1 MLIGESGDLTMQEN
15 QNMWQM
21 ERVSYSSDM
30 EKINLV
36 SPPVPQV
43 AVVGVGALP
52 LLSSSVLH
60 HPLVLDINALTVII
74 KVIINNIESMGNLGR
89 SNWADA
95 NLRVGVVGA
104 QLQFEE
110 FFFVIR

>member
-1 MLIGESGDLTMQEN
+1 
-15 QNMWQM
+15 M
-21 ERVSYSSDM
+21 ERVSCSSDM
-30 EKINLV
+30 ERINLV

-60 HPLVLDINALTVII
+60 HPLVLDINALMVAVIFN
-74 KVIINNIESMGNLGR
+74 VIINNIESMGNLGR

-110 FFFVIR
+110 FFFFVIR

>member
-1 MLIGESGDLTMQEN
+1 MES
-15 QNMWQM
+15 
-21 ERVSYSSDM
+21 VSCSADVA
-30 EKINLV
+30 KIDLV

-60 HPLVLDINALTVII
+60 HPLVLDINTLMVVVII

-110 FFFVIR
+110 FFL

>member
-1 MLIGESGDLTMQEN
+1 
-15 QNMWQM
+15 M
-21 ERVSYSSDM
+21 ERVSCSSDM
-30 EKINLV
+30 ERINLV

-60 HPLVLDINALTVII
+60 HPLVLDINALMVAVIFN
-74 KVIINNIESMGNLGR
+74 VIINNIESMGNLGR

-110 FFFVIR
+110 FFL

>member
-1 MLIGESGDLTMQEN
+1 
-15 QNMWQM
+15 M
-21 ERVSYSSDM
+21 ERVSCSSDM
-30 EKINLV
+30 ERINLV

-60 HPLVLDINALTVII
+60 HPLVLDINALMVVVII

>member
-1 MLIGESGDLTMQEN
+1 MES
-15 QNMWQM
+15 
-21 ERVSYSSDM
+21 VSCSADVA
-30 EKINLV
+30 KIDLV

-60 HPLVLDINALTVII
+60 HPLVLDINALMVVVII
-74 KVIINNIESMGNLGR
+74 NVIINVFINNIESMGNLGR

>member
-1 MLIGESGDLTMQEN
+1 
-15 QNMWQM
+15 M
-21 ERVSYSSDM
+21 ERVSCSSDM
-30 EKINLV
+30 ERINLV

-60 HPLVLDINALTVII
+60 HPLVLDINALMVVVIFNMIINVII
-74 KVIINNIESMGNLGR
+74 NVFINNIESMGNLGR

-110 FFFVIR
+110 FFL

>member
-1 MLIGESGDLTMQEN
+1 
-15 QNMWQM
+15 M
-21 ERVSYSSDM
+21 ERVSCSSDM
-30 EKINLV
+30 ERINLV

-52 LLSSSVLH
+52 LFSSSVLH
-60 HPLVLDINALTVII
+60 HPLVLDINALMVVVII

>member
-1 MLIGESGDLTMQEN
+1 
-15 QNMWQM
+15 M
-21 ERVSYSSDM
+21 ERVSCSSDM
-30 EKINLV
+30 ERINLV

-60 HPLVLDINALTVII
+60 HPLVLDNNVLMVVVIIKVIINVII

-110 FFFVIR
+110 FFL

>member
-1 MLIGESGDLTMQEN
+1 MES
-15 QNMWQM
+15 
-21 ERVSYSSDM
+21 VSCSADVA
-30 EKINLV
+30 KIDLV

-60 HPLVLDINALTVII
+60 HPLVLDINALMVAVII

>member
-1 MLIGESGDLTMQEN
+1 
-15 QNMWQM
+15 M
-21 ERVSYSSDM
+21 ERVSCSSDM
-30 EKINLV
+30 ERINLV

-60 HPLVLDINALTVII
+60 HPLVLDINALMVVVII

-110 FFFVIR
+110 FFCDQMIEMMTTSGNLSPK

>member
-1 MLIGESGDLTMQEN
+1 
-15 QNMWQM
+15 M
-21 ERVSYSSDM
+21 ERVSCSSDM
-30 EKINLV
+30 ERINLV

-60 HPLVLDINALTVII
+60 HPLVLDINALMVVVII
-74 KVIINNIESMGNLGR
+74 NVFINNIESMGNLGR

-110 FFFVIR
+110 FFL